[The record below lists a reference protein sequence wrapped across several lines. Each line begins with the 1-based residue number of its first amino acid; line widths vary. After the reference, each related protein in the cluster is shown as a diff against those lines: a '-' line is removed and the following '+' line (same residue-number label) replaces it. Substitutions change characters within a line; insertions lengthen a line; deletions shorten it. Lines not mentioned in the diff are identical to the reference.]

1 MKNLGITRKGRFS
14 ILDITL
20 LMSKINGRSMI
31 KKLLDFFEKE
41 ERKKLVLE
49 SVVEEYI
56 KTGEPVSSKAICFN
70 YEIFVSSATI
80 RNDFLKL
87 TQDGYLHKL
96 HASSGRV
103 PTNKAWKF
111 FIENL
116 AQDQETERW
125 REKWRLLWQDKL
137 LIYGWEETLNLITR
151 QLNIFSFCY
160 LPQDNEVK
168 KCGFGYLLNDLLEE
182 LLRNRKNNYL
192 ETDLIENL
200 VTSLENFDN
209 NVKSFNITTDEEIF
223 VGNKIP
229 FIKLDCLSTIIV
241 KTKNTKTLVG
251 ILGNKRMAYA
261 KNLGL
266 LRLVADIK

>member
-1 MKNLGITRKGRFS
+1 MKHLASNRKQPKNSRHQIVLKQLIQS
-14 ILDITL
+14 YI
-20 LMSKINGRSMI
+20 
-31 KKLLDFFEKE
+31 EK
-41 ERKKLVLE
+41 
-49 SVVEEYI
+49 
-56 KTGEPVSSKAICFN
+56 GEPVASQYLVVHYGINF
-70 YEIFVSSATI
+70 SSATI
-80 RNDFLKL
+80 RNDLQEL
-87 TQDGYLHKL
+87 TSEGYLEKFHV
-96 HASSGRV
+96 SSGRV

-182 LLRNRKNNYL
+182 LLRNGKNNYL
-192 ETDLIENL
+192 GTDLIENL

-251 ILGNKRMAYA
+251 VLGNKRMAYA

>member
-1 MKNLGITRKGRFS
+1 MKHLASNRKQPKNSRYQIVLKQLIQS
-14 ILDITL
+14 YI
-20 LMSKINGRSMI
+20 
-31 KKLLDFFEKE
+31 EK
-41 ERKKLVLE
+41 
-49 SVVEEYI
+49 
-56 KTGEPVSSKAICFN
+56 GEPVASQYLVVHYGINF
-70 YEIFVSSATI
+70 SSATI
-80 RNDFLKL
+80 RNDLQEL
-87 TQDGYLHKL
+87 TSEGYLEKFHV
-96 HASSGRV
+96 SSGRV

-251 ILGNKRMAYA
+251 VLGNKRMAYA